1 MRASRAEAPKVLD
14 MSGSVFLRS
23 GAWRNLSSG
32 LRLGGFGVFR
42 SSPQPTPDG
51 TKAQVP
57 AQNGLVAWFKSENAA
72 KNWPNEVK
80 GGEAAQAPDATV
92 KTESGHGAKGKV
104 KFISGNTGVKVDF
117 GPILKNDYT
126 ICSVARYTGGS
137 KGRIL
142 DCNNKNWLHGHWA
155 SQVGVAHYQTWNT
168 NSRRNGGNKDWLVIC
183 GSDGKQVYLG
193 SNPDKNIATKTGRAF
208 GGGEHR
214 LVTNRR
220 EKSDFAI
227 MEVMVW
233 KRKLAH
239 KEMKDAMNYL
249 NAKLENGIARDPD
262 QFL

>member
-1 MRASRAEAPKVLD
+1 M
-14 MSGSVFLRS
+14 
-23 GAWRNLSSG
+23 
-32 LRLGGFGVFR
+32 
-42 SSPQPTPDG
+42 
-51 TKAQVP
+51 
-57 AQNGLVAWFKSENAA
+57 VAWFKSENAA
-72 KNWPNEVK
+72 KAWPNEVK

-155 SQVGVAHYQTWNT
+155 SQVGVAHYQHWNT
-168 NSRRNGGNKDWLVIC
+168 NSHRNGGNEDWLVIC
-183 GSDGKQVYLG
+183 GSDNRQVYLG
-193 SNPDKNIATKTGRAF
+193 SNPDKNIATNNGRAF

-214 LVTNRR
+214 LVTNHR

-233 KRKLAH
+233 DRKLPHALM
-239 KEMKDAMNYL
+239 KEAMKYL
-249 NAKLENGIARDPD
+249 NDKLENGIARAPGNNLLAWSVVVVAV
-262 QFL
+262 QAVVHESKSRVRKAQKF